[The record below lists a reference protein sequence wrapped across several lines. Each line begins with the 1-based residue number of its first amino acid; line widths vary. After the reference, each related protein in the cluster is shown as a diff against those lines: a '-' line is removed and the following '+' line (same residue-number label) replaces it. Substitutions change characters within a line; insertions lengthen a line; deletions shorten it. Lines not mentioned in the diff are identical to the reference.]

1 MSKSLLQSRVIF
13 IVDDVD
19 TKCQHEIRQLNPFLH
34 VDLQK
39 DDIDFGD
46 ANGENDVDGDDGDD
60 DGDDVDD
67 DDDDVPEDR

>member
-1 MSKSLLQSRVIF
+1 M
-13 IVDDVD
+13 
-19 TKCQHEIRQLNPFLH
+19 H

-46 ANGENDVDGDDGDD
+46 ANGENDVDGDDGYD